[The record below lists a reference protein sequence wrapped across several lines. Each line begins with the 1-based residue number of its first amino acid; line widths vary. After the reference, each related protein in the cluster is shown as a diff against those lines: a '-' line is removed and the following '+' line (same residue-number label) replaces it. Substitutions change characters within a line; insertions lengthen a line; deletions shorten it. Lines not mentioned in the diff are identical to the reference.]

1 MPKNKIGGNKAKK
14 GKNIIKESELY
25 FKEDL
30 EVYGIIT
37 EVLGNSRMKVFC
49 DDSEIRICNIK
60 GSMKKRIWMH
70 KYDYVLV
77 SLRKYNHDDI
87 SETADIVHKY
97 NKEEVNKLYIYKEL
111 PEHMKTHETYV
122 LNNSDPNDNIIFDD
136 DYELEIDDDTI
147 NNI

>member
-30 EVYGIIT
+30 EVYGIII

-49 DDSEIRICNIK
+49 DDLETRICNIK
-60 GSMKKRIWMH
+60 GAMKKKIWLH

-77 SLRKYNHDDI
+77 SLRKYNHDNI
-87 SETADIVHKY
+87 SEIADIIHKY
-97 NKEEVNKLYIYKEL
+97 NKEEVNKLYIYKEI
-111 PEHMKTHETYV
+111 PEHMKVHETYT
-122 LNNSDPNDNIIFDD
+122 LNNSDSNDNIIFDD
-136 DYELEIDDDTI
+136 NYESEIDDDTI